1 MLNHITLMGRLT
13 RDVEVKQTNGG
24 TAVCNFTMAV
34 DRDIPNKSTG
44 ERETDFIDCVAW
56 GHTANFIGKYCVKGS
71 LVAVDGRLQIRE
83 WTDKDGNKRRN
94 AEVNVNSIYF
104 ADKKADNAER
114 GADGKNEAA
123 STANEPVVVAADEDS
138 ELPF

>member
-1 MLNHITLMGRLT
+1 MLNHITVMGRLT
-13 RDVEVKQTNGG
+13 RDIEVKQTTGG
-24 TAVCNFTMAV
+24 TAVCNFTLAV

-44 ERETDFIDCVAW
+44 EREVDFIDCVCW
-56 GHTANFIGKYCVKGS
+56 GHTANFVGKYCTKGA
-71 LVAVDGRLQIRE
+71 LIAVDGRLQIRE

-94 AEVNVNSIYF
+94 AEVNVNSVYF

-114 GADGKNEAA
+114 GSANKNTVTTAPADVSSED
-123 STANEPVVVAADEDS
+123 TDEDG